1 MTRHSPFGHRS
12 LANTVLQCPPEQR
25 REALLHLAAV
35 YDPAQQPA
43 LQHAL
48 STVKTEPEVV
58 WQGLWI
64 ATRAG
69 RIEAAAWVQPL
80 ANQMA
85 QLWLPRQHN
94 SAANALLNVLQN
106 WVKEQPI
113 VLCHAALSNDAGI
126 WETTLVAHSMRAL
139 ASLEH
144 LVWPCQ
150 AVQSHANPLT
160 LRPFAELAP
169 TQQLALVAN
178 VSEGSLDCPEL
189 REVLTTDAL
198 LAGFYNQAPDAPD
211 HWYQVRYRA
220 KTIGVLLFAPN
231 SVNQRWSLQLMGLLP
246 EWRSQGIGKAII
258 QQAQALASKA
268 GARDVTLTVDARNIP
283 AKRVYA
289 QAGFTRYAQQRLLAW
304 C

>member
-12 LANTVLQCPPEQR
+12 LTTTVMQCPREQR
-25 REALLHLAAV
+25 REALLQLAAV
-35 YDPAQQPA
+35 HDPAQQPA

-48 STVKTEPEVV
+48 STVKAGPDTV

-64 ATRAG
+64 ATQAG
-69 RIEAAAWVQPL
+69 HIEAAAWVQPL

-94 SAANALLNVLQN
+94 SSVDALLKALQG
-106 WVKEQPI
+106 WVNEQPI
-113 VLCHAALSNDAGI
+113 ALCHVALSDDAAS
-126 WETTLVAHSMRAL
+126 WETRLVTHGMRAL
-139 ASLEH
+139 ATLEH
-144 LVWPCQ
+144 LVWQCQ
-150 AVQSHANPLT
+150 TVQSPANL
-160 LRPFAELAP
+160 LILSPFAELTPA
-169 TQQLALVAN
+169 QQRALVEK

-189 REVLTTDAL
+189 REVLTIDAL
-198 LAGFYNQAPDAPD
+198 LAGFYDQAPNAPD
-211 HWYQVRYRA
+211 NWYQL
-220 KTIGVLLFAPN
+220 KHQGETIGVLLLASNP
-231 SVNQRWSLQLMGLLP
+231 VTQRWSLQLMGLLP
-246 EWRSQGIGKAII
+246 DWRGGGMGKEII

-268 GARDVTLTVDARNIP
+268 EARDITLTVDTQNVP